1 MVSPPDS
8 NEVRQLV
15 RALGRRPARRD
26 VQRQFRVRRFAGPRQ
41 HVGALDGLRIAHLT
55 DLHVGRVTPLEVQLE
70 AVRITNAAEP
80 DAVVIT
86 GDFVCHSQM
95 HLDEL
100 THVVAAIEAPVFAVL
115 GNHDYW
121 SGDQEVRWAL
131 RRAGAEVLDN
141 AWTTITLRRQRL
153 QVVGLDDAYTGHASW
168 RRACKGLRRDLPSLG
183 LSHIAEEADA
193 LWSQGVPLVL
203 AGHTH
208 AGQVTLAKLHE
219 LAVGRIAGHKYVH
232 GLYGRRDPGR
242 DDPPGAV
249 YVGAGIGAAVMP
261 LRVGERSKRE
271 VTLFELGQAPGA
283 FEEPLGEQEPL
294 PGRKP
299 SERRREKRA
308 LAVAKKR
315 RRREAR
321 RR

>member
-1 MVSPPDS
+1 MGVL
-8 NEVRQLV
+8 E
-15 RALGRRPARRD
+15 
-26 VQRQFRVRRFAGPRQ
+26 
-41 HVGALDGLRIAHLT
+41 GLRIAHLT
-55 DLHVGRVTPLEVQLE
+55 DLHVGRVTPIEVLLE
-70 AVRITNAAEP
+70 AVRITNAARP
-80 DAVVIT
+80 DAVMIT

-95 HLDEL
+95 HLDKL
-100 THVVAAIEAPVFAVL
+100 THVIAAIDAPVVAVL

-121 SGDQEVRWAL
+121 SGDREVRWAL
-131 RRAGAEVLDN
+131 RRGGAEVLDN

-153 QVVGLDDAYTGHASW
+153 QVVGLDDAYTGHANF
-168 RRACKGLRRDLPSLG
+168 RKACKGLRRDVSTLG
-183 LSHIAEEADA
+183 LSHIAEEAEA
-193 LWSQGVPLVL
+193 LWSRGVPLVL
-203 AGHTH
+203 SGHTH

-232 GLYGRRDPGR
+232 GLYGRRDPEG

-271 VTLFELGQAPGA
+271 VTLFELGHSPGA
-283 FEEPLGEQEPL
+283 FDEPLAEQQPL

-299 SERRREKRA
+299 SERRRYKRA
-308 LAVAKKR
+308 LAVEKKR

-321 RR
+321 KR